1 MSTALIL
8 VGFTV
13 FVLGLIALIRG
24 RLGWA
29 RISTRK
35 TAGLVM
41 AAAFAVLLTG
51 GALSPKP
58 TPAATVR
65 HVAPTTTPTPASTST
80 RAETTPPS
88 TPPPT
93 TPAPTSQSPVQAAPV
108 QTTTTVALPTTQTV
122 AQTTQTTQAVPA
134 PAVVPRQVPTTP
146 PAAPPAPPAATIA
159 PPAPPPAAAG
169 GGGGGGSCGPDS
181 YLNSSGVCV
190 PDPVAAPTAPP
201 GATAHCRDGTYSFSQ
216 HRSGTCSGHGG
227 VAAFL

>member
-51 GALSPKP
+51 GALSPTPTP

-65 HVAPTTTPTPASTST
+65 HVAPTTTPTPAPTST

-122 AQTTQTTQAVPA
+122 APTPQTTQAVPA
-134 PAVVPRQVPTTP
+134 PAIVPRQAAPTP
-146 PAAPPAPPAATIA
+146 PPAPPAATIA
-159 PPAPPPAAAG
+159 PPAPPPPPA
-169 GGGGGGSCGPDS
+169 GGGGGSCGPDS

>member
-1 MSTALIL
+1 MSTALIM
-8 VGFTV
+8 VGFTI

-51 GALSPKP
+51 GALAPTP

-65 HVAPTTTPTPASTST
+65 HVAPTTTPTSAPT
-80 RAETTPPS
+80 S
-88 TPPPT
+88 TPPT
-93 TPAPTSQSPVQAAPV
+93 TTTSTPSPTSQTPVQAAPV
-108 QTTTTVALPTTQTV
+108 QTTTTVLPTTQAV
-122 AQTTQTTQAVPA
+122 AQTTPVVPA
-134 PAVVPRQVPTTP
+134 PAVVPRQAATTP
-146 PAAPPAPPAATIA
+146 PPAPPASTIA
-159 PPAPPPAAAG
+159 PPAPPPD
-169 GGGGGGSCGPDS
+169 GGGSCGADS

-190 PDPVAAPTAPP
+190 PDPVAAPAAPP
-201 GATAHCRDGTYSFSQ
+201 RATAHCRDGTYSFSQ